1 MDDVDAAIVR
11 IDGADDEK
19 VEPHQEVRKAEVDDE
34 EGGRLRSVGAD
45 SPDDDEQV
53 TNEGRCAEDPDAH
66 LGCGVTQQS
75 RNQMPRDQFCDP
87 RFTGESPGQVILVC
101 LSLCLFVHA
110 RKCITPD
117 DLIVFTQEGVFALFT
132 NVPE

>member
-11 IDGADDEK
+11 VDGADDEK

-53 TNEGRCAEDPDAH
+53 TDEGRCAEDPDAH

-75 RNQMPRDQFCDP
+75 RNQMQRDQFAS
-87 RFTGESPGQVILVC
+87 RGRVRGRSFWYVC
-101 LSLCLFVHA
+101 LSVCLSMRV
-110 RKCITPD
+110 
-117 DLIVFTQEGVFALFT
+117 
-132 NVPE
+132 NVLLRTT